1 MNGNRQ
7 TASFA
12 KPGIGKPHLGKPH
25 FGKTDRHSGQNA
37 RRRLPIWGVIAGN
50 GVMATSFWL
59 LGAGG
64 MLAKLVLLVFWV
76 LVVAGSLRTIRLG
89 PGLLTGLLI
98 LAGLIGLIMFGNG
111 AGGAGDEK
119 IRLIGNLMMVP
130 VGLVAGAVIGRDCLR
145 ILMPAMLFYLILS
158 SSFYL
163 THEGARLN
171 HAFLFLGFFALCSVC
186 NFGHRR
192 WLMMATATAGA
203 GAVFLSQTRIA
214 VIAMLINAVGLIRF
228 SRAMTWIAGLIVAGI
243 VAGGVMAYLPRLVM
257 THDSG
262 RLAFWKMFAEIWRDG
277 SDGQRWLG
285 FGAGS
290 VEEILSQTA
299 SFGSFGA
306 LHNDHFRILFETGI
320 VGALLWGTGWAFVIL
335 MVRQTRLA
343 VCILLSVFVTMITD
357 NSLNYGHYLICCA
370 IAAGISAQEG
380 KNGEPVRND

>member
-1 MNGNRQ
+1 MNSNRQ

-12 KPGIGKPHLGKPH
+12 KPGIGKTGLRKPHL
-25 FGKTDRHSGQNA
+25 GKTDRHSGQNA

-64 MLAKLVLLVFWV
+64 MLAKLVLLLFWV
-76 LVVAGSLRTIRLG
+76 LMVAGSLRTIRLG

-186 NFGHRR
+186 KFGHRR
-192 WLMMATATAGA
+192 WLMMATA

-214 VIAMLINAVGLIRF
+214 VIAMLINAIGLIRF
-228 SRAMTWIAGLIVAGI
+228 SRAMTWIAGLILVGI

-320 VGALLWGTGWAFVIL
+320 VGALLWGTGWAVVIS